1 MIEKFLARFRKKKI
15 EEPAI
20 KVTPYDVAH
29 GLYLQMIS
37 ETSYSFRD
45 RTVTDRE
52 YGYGSSCCGA
62 EVINEEEEIY
72 E

>member
-1 MIEKFLARFRKKKI
+1 MTCSECG
-15 EEPAI
+15 EECREE
-20 KVTPYDVAH
+20 YR
-29 GLYLQMIS
+29 MIS

>member
-1 MIEKFLARFRKKKI
+1 
-15 EEPAI
+15 
-20 KVTPYDVAH
+20 
-29 GLYLQMIS
+29 MIS

-62 EVINEEEEIY
+62 EVIQEEEE
-72 E
+72 